1 MILVDTN
8 VWVALLIDNHEF
20 HDDAEGWL
28 AGLDEPGGTLV
39 CRATQQSILRLLT
52 TNTVFT
58 PYGSSARSNAQ
69 AWSAY
74 HDLLGDERIA
84 FVEEP
89 PGLEAHWERLANRRS
104 PSPKLWMDAYL
115 AAFAI
120 AGGYQFVTTDRA
132 FRQHEGLD
140 LILLA
145 EH

>member
-1 MILVDTN
+1 MILVDTS
-8 VWVALLIDNHEF
+8 VWVPVVLSEHQFSA
-20 HDDAEGWL
+20 AARSWL
-28 AGLDEPGGTLV
+28 EKIEPPEGTLF
-39 CRATQQSILRLLT
+39 CRATQQSFLRLLT
-52 TNTVFT
+52 TAAVFL
-58 PYGSSARSNAQ
+58 PYEKPMSNAQ

-74 HDLLGDERIA
+74 HELLGDERIA

-89 PGLEAHWERLANRRS
+89 PGLEAHWERLANRQS

-145 EH
+145 ER